1 MRISGQR
8 GRRQARIQVS
18 GERPDEPA
26 QRPIVGIARRLG
38 DPGDQSLR
46 RIGQQTDD
54 AGSRQLYA
62 PRKSLLW
69 SRRIAAWARFF
80 TVPSVDAVR
89 VALGNTG
96 SKTTI
101 HRYLKELEEEEG
113 QRPGAKVAIGD
124 ALQDLVSRLAERLHA
139 EADTVV
145 AQAQARFQ
153 AQLQERTQ
161 ALEQARHEADSLRTH
176 LQRCETLLQAE
187 REAGDAARSE
197 VASRTTELAQLQERI
212 AGLTARL
219 AEHERHAQSL
229 EHKHEHAR
237 EALEHYRT
245 SVRDQREQEQRRHAH
260 QVQELQVALRQANEA
275 LTVKNHDLMQLNRD
289 NGQWVE
295 RQTRLERE
303 LAQARQRA
311 DTQQRKRDALRLTAA
326 EHQALQVRW
335 TQDVQALE
343 GVRAELAAART
354 ELVEE
359 RQRREHAEADTLRA
373 TVRLSTL
380 EQLLEEL
387 RPLRPV
393 GEQVEA
399 TSHSPTTGGRRRLPE
414 LT

>member
-1 MRISGQR
+1 MARSGLYKSDVQR
-8 GRRQARIQVS
+8 AR
-18 GERPDEPA
+18 D
-26 QRPIVGIARRLG
+26 
-38 DPGDQSLR
+38 SLR
-46 RIGQQTDD
+46 ATGTH
-54 AGSRQLYA
+54 
-62 PRKSLLW
+62 
-69 SRRIAAWARFF
+69 
-80 TVPSVDAVR
+80 PSVDAVR

-101 HRYLKELEEEEG
+101 HRYLRELEEEEG
-113 QRPGAKVAIGD
+113 QSVGAKMGVSD
-124 ALQDLVSRLAERLHA
+124 ALQDLIARLAERLHA

-153 AQLQERTQ
+153 AQLQERTH
-161 ALEQARHEADSLRTH
+161 ALEQARHETGSLTTQ
-176 LQRCETLLQAE
+176 LQRCETALQAE
-187 REAGDAARSE
+187 REAGAAARSE
-197 VASRTTELAQLQERI
+197 VASRTTELAQLEERI
-212 AGLTARL
+212 TGLTARL

-275 LTVKNHDLMQLNRD
+275 LTAKNHDLMQLNRE
-289 NGQWVE
+289 NGQWLE

-303 LAQARQRA
+303 LAQARQQA
-311 DTQQRKRDALRLTAA
+311 DAQQRERDALRLTAV

-359 RQRREHAEADTLRA
+359 RQRREHAEADTLRT
-373 TVRLSTL
+373 TVRLGTL
-380 EQLLEEL
+380 EQLLEQL
-387 RPLRPV
+387 RLPRPV
-393 GEQVEA
+393 GEPENAIAAGAMPV
-399 TSHSPTTGGRRRLPE
+399 GR
-414 LT
+414 